1 VVARA
6 RRSPVALAFIL
17 RDRRYATISLSLAAA
32 ATIAGTGVAA
42 PVAHTAAKLVTGRGI
57 KDGAV
62 TSTKIRDHSLT
73 RNDLARGVLPAGAA
87 GAPGAAGASG
97 AAGAPGTPTGA
108 GPLGQ
113 PGTAAVNAPFV
124 DGSGAGP

>member
-42 PVAHTAAKLVTGRGI
+42 PVAHTAAKLITGREI

-87 GAPGAAGASG
+87 GAPGAGASG

-113 PGTAAVNAPFV
+113 PGTAAVNSPFV

>member
-1 VVARA
+1 MG
-6 RRSPVALAFIL
+6 
-17 RDRRYATISLSLAAA
+17 DRRYATICLSLAAA

-42 PVAHTAAKLVTGRGI
+42 PVAHTAAKLITGRQI

-62 TSTKIRDHSLT
+62 TSIKIRDRSLT
-73 RNDLARGVLPAGAA
+73 RSDLARGVLPTGSKGVPGAA
-87 GAPGAAGASG
+87 GAPGA
-97 AAGAPGTPTGA
+97 PGGA

-113 PGTAAVNAPFV
+113 PGSAAVNSPFV